1 MLHLAQEFDL
11 DAARAGKWR
20 PSDTIAVAV
29 IELAMEIMDLI
40 VRETE
45 AFHADDSDLV
55 DKLIAKVK
63 ASPAIDWT
71 WSGIK
76 GSCNQ
81 AIRKGGFEL
90 WKTAVFQMRE
100 SGIGEVTKSQPLT
113 FRRHKDTDRLLEM
126 SA

>member
-1 MLHLAQEFDL
+1 
-11 DAARAGKWR
+11 
-20 PSDTIAVAV
+20 
-29 IELAMEIMDLI
+29 MDLI

-55 DKLIAKVK
+55 DQLIAKVK
-63 ASPAIDWT
+63 ASPAIDWK
-71 WSGIK
+71 WSAIK

-81 AIRKGGFEL
+81 AIRNGGFEL

-100 SGIGEVTKSQPLT
+100 SDIGKVTNSKPLT
-113 FRRHKDTDRLLEM
+113 FRRHKDTDGHHKM